1 MVRITRKG
9 LCYIKKCCRILVLQ
23 VLNFGKEEN

>member
-1 MVRITRKG
+1 MVRITDQG
-9 LCYIKKCCRILVLQ
+9 LYFSNKCCRILVLQ